1 MITKHRVS
9 NDISMRGEMD
19 VAPPMLRI
27 REKENTAHK
36 GTEARSGIIT
46 NIRVVFDAPTQ
57 VLPVN
62 KNTNSEKCK

>member
-1 MITKHRVS
+1 
-9 NDISMRGEMD
+9 MD
-19 VAPPMLRI
+19 LAPSMLRL

-46 NIRVVFDAPTQ
+46 NIGVVFDAPTQ

-62 KNTNSEKCK
+62 TNTNSEKCK

>member
-1 MITKHRVS
+1 
-9 NDISMRGEMD
+9 MD

-46 NIRVVFDAPTQ
+46 NIGVVFDAPTQ